1 MNNKNNKKWAKL
13 LGVYQQVSVTFLNY
27 QTITLAVFITS
38 DQFLNFT
45 NKNLARLLL
54 MSIKQSKKVKITFQ
68 NIFIFEDLSLPVLVT
83 SLKQFKIFLLLSTLI
98 KNTQNLTFNKQNVFK
113 LKVTQTKLLL
123 IYKNISL

>member
-13 LGVYQQVSVTFLNY
+13 LGLYQQVSVTFLNY

-98 KNTQNLTFNKQNVFK
+98 KNTQNLTFNEQNVFK
-113 LKVTQTKLLL
+113 LKETQTKLSL